1 MAHPGAYRG
10 SKRQKEL
17 KRLEKQEAKR
27 QKRLEKPDLPSEVEE
42 LQPLDGP
49 VHHLLPGEFE
59 EPEAE
64 ETATTTGS
72 EEPESGRE

>member
-1 MAHPGAYRG
+1 MPHPGAYRG

-27 QKRLEKPDLPSEVEE
+27 QKRLEKPDAPKEVEE

-59 EPEAE
+59 DEAE
-64 ETATTTGS
+64 DTATPEGS
-72 EEPESGRE
+72 EEPETGRE